1 MKAKMIFNA
10 VSDMIQ
16 ARMYMCLLGVIICI
30 VGLLS
35 PKLAIQC
42 VKDGVNR

>member
-1 MKAKMIFNA
+1 MFKNLFNA
-10 VSDMIQ
+10 VTDMIQ

-35 PKLAIQC
+35 PGLAIRC

>member
-1 MKAKMIFNA
+1 MKQLFNA
-10 VSDMIQ
+10 VTDMIQ
-16 ARMYMCLLGVIICI
+16 ARMYMCLLGVLICL

-35 PKLAIQC
+35 PELAIRC